1 MGDIPV
7 WVQILVLVVMLAV
20 SGFFSIAETAMMAI
34 NRYRLKHLVKQGKK
48 GAILA
53 AGLLAQ
59 TDRLLGVILLG
70 NTFVNAA
77 TTALVTAIAISWLG
91 NDENTLAIAT
101 GVVAFLIL
109 VFSEIT
115 PKVIG
120 AAYPEKIA
128 LPAAFLLKPM
138 LWLASPVVWF
148 VNLFVAGL
156 LRLMR
161 INVSQDGEQ
170 RLSPEELRSM
180 VLEGGHFMPK
190 KTHSIL
196 VNLFDLERVQVDDI
210 MSPRSQIEAINLAD
224 GMATILR
231 QLKTSYHTRL
241 MVYESDPNNVKGL
254 LHLRKAMALVADPGS
269 EEEFREGL
277 RAILNEPY
285 YVPASTPV
293 SQQMQF
299 FQENRERIA
308 LVVDEYGQIQG
319 LVTLEDIV
327 EQIIGE
333 YTTTAPLKSAE
344 KYRWAKA
351 RVGDLNQG
359 ETVVV
364 EGSSLLRELNRQLLL
379 QFPLDGPKTLNGLIL
394 ESLQDIPESGV
405 SLKINGCAMEVVQTE
420 DRIIKTVRLRRPIPE
435 VDEPLQSA
443 LPL

>member
-1 MGDIPV
+1 
-7 WVQILVLVVMLAV
+7 MLAV

-138 LWLASPVVWF
+138 LWLASPIVWF

-156 LRLMR
+156 LKMMR
-161 INVSQDGEQ
+161 IKVTQDDEQ

-190 KTHSIL
+190 KTHSML

-224 GMATILR
+224 SMETILR

-254 LHLRKAMALVADPGS
+254 LHLRKAMALVADPGT

-277 RAILNEPY
+277 REILNEPY
-285 YVPASTPV
+285 YIPASTLV

-308 LVVDEYGQIQG
+308 LVVDEYGEIQG

-344 KYRWAKA
+344 RYRWGAPVA
-351 RVGDLNQG
+351 VGSAVDS
-359 ETVVV
+359 VVV
-364 EGSSLLRELNRQLLL
+364 EGSSLLRELNRQLRLN
-379 QFPLDGPKTLNGLIL
+379 FPLDGPKTLNGLIL

-420 DRIIKTVRLRRPIPE
+420 DRVVKTVRLLRPALQAE
-435 VDEPLQSA
+435 EPAQA
-443 LPL
+443 TLPL